1 MNALSLPPRLQPH
14 PQHAAAVATA
24 QDLNCLL
31 LAGRINWLTAVYRC
45 PSSALHILNVPSFLL
60 EDVEQ

>member
-1 MNALSLPPRLQPH
+1 MRTLSLPPQLQPH
-14 PQHAAAVATA
+14 PLHAAAVATA
-24 QDLNCLL
+24 QDLNCQLTE
-31 LAGRINWLTAVYRC
+31 GRINWLRAVYLC